1 MIRFTAITLVCLQQS
16 TWGFAPLHRAQN
28 PNTSRLNYGSS
39 PEPDYYTN
47 DVPPFSKYES
57 DSKRKQRMEMVR
69 QLRKALVSE
78 KVNDIDIFFFF
89 SLLSATSCYSHAHV
103 SM

>member
-1 MIRFTAITLVCLQQS
+1 
-16 TWGFAPLHRAQN
+16 
-28 PNTSRLNYGSS
+28 
-39 PEPDYYTN
+39 
-47 DVPPFSKYES
+47 
-57 DSKRKQRMEMVR
+57 MEMVR